1 MADKRL
7 DSMNEYEQLKRKN
20 RRRLVGA
27 SAMVLVAGIVFGV
40 AVNGGDEGGNAAQN
54 ISINKDG
61 GQPEILTPKPIEPAG
76 GKTRQDELENPL
88 LAGGGSAQDEAA
100 NDTFEMPSEK
110 AKEVLP
116 VYELKEGQET
126 VEAQGDDGNV
136 HTVVK
141 KAEPNNDYD
150 RQPLPAITINNSN
163 KQAAEKAERKAAQKA
178 AEAKRQAEEKA
189 REIAERKAEADR
201 LAAEEAAVERA
212 KWEEE
217 ARLAKQ
223 KQEAEEKRL
232 AERQAKEQ
240 KRLEAKQRA
249 EEKRLKE
256 EERLA
261 ELKQQREERKQAE
274 AKKAEEEKRLAEQ
287 KKRLEERKQA
297 EMKKAEEEKRLA
309 EQKKHDDAKKAA
321 DEKRLAEQKKR
332 LEERKQA
339 EMKKTEAEK
348 RLAEQ
353 KKRDDAKKAAEEKRL
368 AEQKKRL
375 EERKQAEAKK
385 AEEDKRL
392 AEQKKRD
399 DAKKTAGNKA
409 QQALEN
415 KSKPA
420 KADPKEIL
428 NNQKGRRAMIQA
440 GAYNS
445 QAQAKKVQ
453 QRLADAGYSASINE
467 VDTVKGKVYRVRTGS
482 FSSQEAAQNALAKIR
497 LQGVDGVVILGK

>member
-88 LAGGGSAQDEAA
+88 LAGGSSTQDEAA

-110 AKEVLP
+110 AKEVPP

-201 LAAEEAAVERA
+201 LAAEEEAAERA
-212 KWEEE
+212 KREEE

-256 EERLA
+256 ERLA

-274 AKKAEEEKRLAEQ
+274 MKKAEEEKRLAEQKKRLEERKQAEAKKAEEEKRLAEQKKRDDAKKAAEEKRLAEQ

-297 EMKKAEEEKRLA
+297 EMKKAEE
-309 EQKKHDDAKKAA
+309 
-321 DEKRLAEQKKR
+321 
-332 LEERKQA
+332 
-339 EMKKTEAEK
+339 EK

-385 AEEDKRL
+385 AEEEKRL

-399 DAKKTAGNKA
+399 DAKRTAGNKA
-409 QQALEN
+409 GQALEN

-453 QRLADAGYSASINE
+453 QRLADAGYSTSINE
-467 VDTVKGKVYRVRTGS
+467 VDTAKGKVYRVRTGS

>member
-88 LAGGGSAQDEAA
+88 LAGGSSTQDEAA

-110 AKEVLP
+110 AKEVPP

-201 LAAEEAAVERA
+201 LAAEEEAAERA
-212 KWEEE
+212 KREEE

-232 AERQAKEQ
+232 AERQSKEQ

-274 AKKAEEEKRLAEQ
+274 MKKAEEEKRLAEQ

-297 EMKKAEEEKRLA
+297 EAKIAEEE
-309 EQKKHDDAKKAA
+309 
-321 DEKRLAEQKKR
+321 
-332 LEERKQA
+332 
-339 EMKKTEAEK
+339 
-348 RLAEQ
+348 
-353 KKRDDAKKAAEEKRL
+353 
-368 AEQKKRL
+368 
-375 EERKQAEAKK
+375 
-385 AEEDKRL
+385 KRL

-409 QQALEN
+409 GQALEN

-467 VDTVKGKVYRVRTGS
+467 VDTAKGKVYRVRTGS
-482 FSSQEAAQNALAKIR
+482 FSSQEAAQDALAKIR